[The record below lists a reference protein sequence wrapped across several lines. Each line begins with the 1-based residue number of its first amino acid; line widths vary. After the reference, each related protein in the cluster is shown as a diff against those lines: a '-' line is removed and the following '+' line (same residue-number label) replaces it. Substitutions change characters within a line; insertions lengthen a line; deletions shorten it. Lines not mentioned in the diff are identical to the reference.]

1 VFILF
6 GCAWISIDYYSF
18 DVFSFLLIIDYFLFC
33 TPQLLEDVLV
43 HQGQIKA
50 YSKNSGK
57 IYFLTNF
64 SIFYKGNLMTTVLNV
79 SFFNFLPNVLLIPD
93 VSCFLF
99 PVCRL
104 LDSCNKR
111 RAARQRVSGRTSAS

>member
-50 YSKNSGK
+50 YSKIPGK
-57 IYFLTNF
+57 F
-64 SIFYKGNLMTTVLNV
+64 IF
-79 SFFNFLPNVLLIPD
+79 
-93 VSCFLF
+93 
-99 PVCRL
+99 
-104 LDSCNKR
+104 
-111 RAARQRVSGRTSAS
+111 